1 MSNNN
6 EIFMT
11 ENKSNKASIIVAIL
25 AICLILGGV
34 YLLNQSFTSSNK
46 TQETAKT
53 SNTSPKT
60 ETTSS
65 KATPT
70 TSSTPTSNS
79 QTSTAT
85 PTTTNTATP
94 TTSTTTSSGTTNSGT
109 STTPTTTPAATPT
122 PAAKPTLTENQLI
135 AKALSVSSSG
145 EVKFEIQECGLP
157 NAKVCKA
164 GTKFS
169 LTGVK
174 ATADKVY
181 LVSGNISESNGTLSL
196 ENITIKENT

>member
-34 YLLNQSFTSSNK
+34 YLLNQSFNSSSK
-46 TQETAKT
+46 TTETAKT
-53 SNTSPKT
+53 ATPKT
-60 ETTSS
+60 ETKAPTATS
-65 KATPT
+65 
-70 TSSTPTSNS
+70 
-79 QTSTAT
+79 STAT
-85 PTTTNTATP
+85 PTTSDSVTTPTTSATPTTTNGSQVSTTPTTVTTTP
-94 TTSTTTSSGTTNSGT
+94 TTSTVATSPV
-109 STTPTTTPAATPT
+109 TPPATV
-122 PAAKPTLTENQLI
+122 AKPVLTEKQII
-135 AKALSVSSSG
+135 AKALSVSSTG
-145 EVKFEIQECGLP
+145 EVKFEIQECGLL

-174 ATADKVY
+174 ATAGKVY